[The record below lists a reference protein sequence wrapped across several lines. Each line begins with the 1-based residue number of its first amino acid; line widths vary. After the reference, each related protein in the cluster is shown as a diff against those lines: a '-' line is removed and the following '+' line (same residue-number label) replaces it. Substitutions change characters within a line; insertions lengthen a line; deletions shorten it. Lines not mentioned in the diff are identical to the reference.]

1 MGQKVPGYAA
11 TLAKQGLGS
20 GEGLKEE
27 RSQKS
32 NMDGESMFEQQD
44 EELEGDIPEK
54 ARERIEKLEDQ
65 NTRMNIELKE
75 KNERIIEMLTEMEEL
90 KI

>member
-1 MGQKVPGYAA
+1 MAIKKELEAGPKRIRALSREELKIEVRKYKNISLKIIQEFQNMGQKVPGYAA

-32 NMDGESMFEQQD
+32 NMDGESMFE
-44 EELEGDIPEK
+44 
-54 ARERIEKLEDQ
+54 
-65 NTRMNIELKE
+65 
-75 KNERIIEMLTEMEEL
+75 
-90 KI
+90 